1 MLFMMWYDNSKDPL
15 AKKIERAAAYY
26 LSKYGKAANT
36 IVVHPLDL
44 EPCDLP
50 GVTVHPSGQC
60 LRHHLLVSEET
71 VGS

>member
-1 MLFMMWYDNSKDPL
+1 MIGMLWFDNSKDPL
-15 AKKIERAAAYY
+15 ATKIERAITFY
-26 LSKYGKAANT
+26 LNKYGGPVNT
-36 IVVHPLDL
+36 VVVHPLDL

-50 GVTVHPSGQC
+50 GVTVHPSGEC